1 MDAENL
7 LASLDVRSSD
17 CHLSVKSARPQNRR
31 VENIHAVRRRHDDD
45 ALIDSETIHLNQELV
60 ERLLSLIVTAAHA
73 GTTLS
78 GNRIDLIDKDNTRGI
93 FLGFLKQVADTGCA
107 DTDEHFNKIRTGNR
121 EERNACLTRHR
132 FGKQGFTGSWRS
144 D

>member
-1 MDAENL
+1 MNAENL

-17 CHLSVKSARPQNRR
+17 ATFRSNLPGRR
-31 VENIHAVRRRHDDD
+31 IAGSRISTRFVA
-45 ALIDSETIHLNQELV
+45 AMTMMPSLTPETIHLNQELV
-60 ERLLSLIVTAAHA
+60 ERLLSLVVTAAHA

-93 FLGFLKQVADTGCA
+93 FLGFLKQIADTGCA

-132 FGKQGFTGSWRS
+132 FGKQCFTGSWRS